1 MSRMSACCYIVIV
14 ILIFIFCVQ
23 CSSLYVDSQISKID
37 RRNLSDP
44 PPCPSLNVSALRLI
58 TFDLFGALMLTRSS
72 LQSHIAELLPSLS
85 SSDVERFTDTWLEA
99 YVSYFGKSFPRSQT
113 RQPFLWVIHSS
124 LLQILESFKLSTIVP
139 EDGSTFKSLIKA
151 WSNLQPRP
159 GTVEVLSKLS
169 QKYQLGLLSNGDKD
183 TLQTALRVFPSSVN
197 ISSIF
202 SSDYPINCFKT
213 CSAMYA
219 QVLEAV
225 HGDKT
230 QVFHVAGSAYDTHG
244 ARTFGIF
251 SGAIDSSAK
260 HTSPPPCFAFDDI
273 RQLISFFNV

>member
-1 MSRMSACCYIVIV
+1 MSHMSPCFYIF
-14 ILIFIFCVQ
+14 ILIFIFCAQ
-23 CSSLYVDSQISKID
+23 CSSLYIDSQISKIN
-37 RRNLSDP
+37 RNNLSDSS
-44 PPCPSLNVSALRLI
+44 PCPSLNVSTIRLI
-58 TFDLFGALMLTRSS
+58 TFDLFGALMLTKSS
-72 LQSHIAELLPSLS
+72 LQSNIAELLPSLS
-85 SSDVERFTDTWLEA
+85 SSDVERFTNIWVEA

-113 RQPFLWVIHSS
+113 HQPFLWVIHSS
-124 LLQILESFKLSTIVP
+124 LLQILESLKLSTIVP
-139 EDGSTFKSLIKA
+139 EDSFTFKSLMKT

-159 GTVEVLSKLS
+159 GVVKVLSKLS
-169 QKYQLGLLSNGDKD
+169 KKYQLGLLSNGDKD
-183 TLQTALRVFPSSVN
+183 TLQTALRIFPSSVN

-230 QVFHVAGSAYDTHG
+230 QVLHVAGSTYDTHG

-260 HTSPPPCFAFDDI
+260 NTNPSPCFAFDDI
-273 RQLISFFNV
+273 QQLISFFNV